1 MTQDPLDRLDDVAAL
16 AANDPSEMLR
26 ATATAAAQVRSSLS
40 AVLEAPLDALDLD
53 TRPRAIV
60 VAGMGGSG
68 VSGDVLAAL
77 CADACPIPVVVHR
90 GYGLPGWVGAA
101 DLVMAL
107 SCSGSTEETLS
118 SAAEAARRGA
128 RLLGVAA
135 IDSPLDLRIR
145 DARGVVLP
153 VTTQVAPRATMWAVA
168 VPLLVVAQ
176 RAGLLDL
183 GPSYADVEAAATRL
197 ESIASTCRP
206 DRESFVNPA
215 KTLAAELI
223 GTLPMVWGGGQ
234 VGPVAA
240 LRSACQ
246 LNENAKLPAVWGALP
261 EAHHNQSVAF
271 DGALA
276 AGRSDDDIFR
286 DRVEEEEALRLRLVL
301 LRDDGGSSLAA
312 RRAEASAAVAQS
324 RGIALSVLLAEG
336 GSPVERLASLIGVID
351 FATVYLALANGIDP
365 TPISPITELKARLAA
380 DH

>member
-1 MTQDPLDRLDDVAAL
+1 MTEDPLDRLDDVAAL
-16 AANDPSEMLR
+16 AATDPSEMLR

-40 AVLEAPLDALDLD
+40 EVLEAPLDALDLD

-77 CADACPIPVVVHR
+77 CVDACPIPVVVHR

-118 SAAEAARRGA
+118 SATEAARRGA
-128 RLLGVAA
+128 RLLGVTAV
-135 IDSPLDLRIR
+135 DSPLDLRVR
-145 DARGVVLP
+145 DARGVVVP

-240 LRSACQ
+240 LRTACQ

-261 EAHHNQSVAF
+261 EAHHNQSVAL
-271 DGALA
+271 DGAMA

-301 LRDDGGSSLAA
+301 LRDDDGSSLAA
-312 RRAEASAAVAQS
+312 HRAAASATIAQS
-324 RGIALSVLLAEG
+324 RGIALSVLPAEG

-365 TPISPITELKARLAA
+365 TPISPIVELKARLAA